1 VKDHAFNVAGLTA
14 DTLYYFQAVSVDDH
28 NQEKRSAVVAIRTLA
43 DEPTDPPPVGTWEVQ
58 GFDATTTSNS
68 ADVIWQTPGA
78 VTKATL
84 MIGLSATDLT
94 HRSIAI
100 DEYRESQLVN
110 VTGLAKS
117 TNYYFKV
124 IAVDKN
130 GRTMEST
137 VLFKRTKD

>member
-1 VKDHAFNVAGLTA
+1 
-14 DTLYYFQAVSVDDH
+14 
-28 NQEKRSAVVAIRTLA
+28 
-43 DEPTDPPPVGTWEVQ
+43 VQ
-58 GFDATTTSNS
+58 GFDATTTANS

-84 MIGLSATDLT
+84 LIGLDANNLN

-100 DEYRESQLVN
+100 DDYRESQLVN

-130 GRTMEST
+130 GRTVEST

>member
-1 VKDHAFNVAGLTA
+1 MFG
-14 DTLYYFQAVSVDDH
+14 
-28 NQEKRSAVVAIRTLA
+28 VVIKAI
-43 DEPTDPPPVGTWEVQ
+43 
-58 GFDATTTSNS
+58 
-68 ADVIWQTPGA
+68 
-78 VTKATL
+78 L

-100 DEYRESQLVN
+100 NDYRESQLVN
-110 VTGLAKS
+110 VTGLNPS
-117 TNYYFKV
+117 TSYYFKV